1 MKIQKGMT
9 FCQENK
15 LRRINMYIAIR
26 KRLTSTLAQVPLS
39 GTIFFS
45 THKKTDMYGIS
56 QQKGIQIQHFRQ
68 QTNPPPSPVGSVVLA
83 LFAFFR
89 IPGMPLLLSFP
100 PCGFLS
106 TNILNQQLNNV
117 VND

>member
-1 MKIQKGMT
+1 
-9 FCQENK
+9 
-15 LRRINMYIAIR
+15 MYIAIR

-68 QTNPPPSPVGSVVLA
+68 QTNPPPSPVVQWYLRFL
-83 LFAFFR
+83 LFFESRECLSCFLFLRAASSRR
-89 IPGMPLLLSFP
+89 IS
-100 PCGFLS
+100 S
-106 TNILNQQLNNV
+106 TSS
-117 VND
+117 